1 VRRAGLRGCAL
12 ACALLLAGLARAAA
26 APAVA
31 TAPAREA
38 WAGARV
44 PFYVELR
51 GTGAFVGSA
60 RFVLPELPGALLLKV
75 GNPTV
80 ASQRIDGEDLFV
92 QTHEFALFAQRA
104 GALDLAGIEVT
115 FASREGFDGPARE
128 LTARVPALSF
138 AVRRPPG
145 LDPGEF
151 VVSTPSLEISES
163 WEPEPATVRVGA
175 VLRRQ
180 IVQRALDLP
189 GMALAP
195 ASAAEP
201 AGFRVYPQSPRLRDR
216 LERGE
221 FAGERIDTL
230 LYVPERAGSVEIP
243 ALAYRWWD
251 PMAAELRTLT
261 LPAVRL
267 EVEPAAS
274 SLTPG
279 RHQAAKRV
287 LLITTLALAAAA
299 SVVILSRRRLARLA
313 RALATRAWPA
323 ERRARYRL
331 LRACARHDAA
341 RAHAAFMAWRNIAGL
356 GVSADAAIAAALV
369 ALESTLYGRT
379 PSTSWSGDEL
389 ARALRTAARRRP
401 RHPARSAL
409 PPLNPPAPP
418 DTALP

>member
-1 VRRAGLRGCAL
+1 VAHVPVQETWTG
-12 ACALLLAGLARAAA
+12 ARA
-26 APAVA
+26 
-31 TAPAREA
+31 
-38 WAGARV
+38 
-44 PFYVELR
+44 PFFVELR
-51 GTGAFVGSA
+51 GAGPFVGSA
-60 RFVLPELPGALLLKV
+60 RFALPELPGVLLLKV

-80 ASQRIDGEDLFV
+80 ASQRIDGADLFV

-115 FASREGFDGPARE
+115 FASREGFDGPVRE

-151 VVSTPSLEISES
+151 VVSTPSLEITES
-163 WEPEPATVRVGA
+163 WEPEFATVRVGT

-221 FAGERIDTL
+221 FAGERTDTL
-230 LYVPERAGSVEIP
+230 LYVPERTGSVEIP
-243 ALAYRWWD
+243 ALVYRWWD
-251 PMAAELRTLT
+251 PEAAELRTLT
-261 LPAVRL
+261 LPAVQL
-267 EVEPAAS
+267 EVAPAAAA
-274 SLTPG
+274 LTPG
-279 RHQAAKRV
+279 RHQATRRA
-287 LLITTLALAAAA
+287 LLLSGFSLVAIAALLW
-299 SVVILSRRRLARLA
+299 VQRRRLPRLA

-341 RAHAAFMAWRNIAGL
+341 RAHAAFTAWRRIAGPR
-356 GVSADAAIAAALV
+356 VSADAAIAAALA
-369 ALESTLYGRT
+369 ALERVLYGRT
-379 PSTSWSGDEL
+379 TDTPWRGDEL
-389 ARALRTAARRRP
+389 ARALRMAVGRRP
-401 RHPARSAL
+401 HRSARSVL

-418 DTALP
+418 VTALP